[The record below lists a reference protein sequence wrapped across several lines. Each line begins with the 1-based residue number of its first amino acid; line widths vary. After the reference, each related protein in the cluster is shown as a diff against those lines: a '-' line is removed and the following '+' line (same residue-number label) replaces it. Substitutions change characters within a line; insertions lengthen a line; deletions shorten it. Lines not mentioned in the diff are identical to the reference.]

1 MPNNI
6 SADWISRLKA
16 VHFPRFNG
24 HTERLGYNIKVLS
37 VFGTRPEAIKMAPVI
52 KELWKYPDRFKT
64 IVCVTAQHR
73 QMLDQVLHLFK
84 IVPDHDL
91 NLMQENQTLSQLTA
105 HTLTA
110 LDSVFQKVKPDWVLV
125 QGDTTTTMVATL
137 TAFYHKIRVGHIEA
151 GLRTNNKYAPY
162 PEEINRRI
170 TSAISDIHFAPT
182 ETARR
187 ALLSENIPEGAII
200 VTGNTVVDALLWV
213 RAEIRK
219 NPPAIQEDI
228 KIAIKGRRPILVTGH
243 RRESFGEGFEQI
255 CLALKDLVL
264 KHKDI
269 CIVYP
274 VHLNPNVKE
283 PVYRILGNSERI
295 LLVEPLPYAPFVWLM
310 DNSYMILTDSGGI
323 QEEAPSL
330 GKPVLV
336 MREVT
341 ERPEGIQ
348 AGCVA
353 LVGVDR
359 TKIVEG
365 VSRLLL
371 DNDLY
376 KKMSHAKNPYGDGK
390 AAERIVEVL
399 S

>member
-1 MPNNI
+1 MKKI
-6 SADWISRLKA
+6 LLI
-16 VHFPRFNG
+16 
-24 HTERLGYNIKVLS
+24 
-37 VFGTRPEAIKMAPVI
+37 FGTRPEAIKLAPVI
-52 KELWKYPDRFKT
+52 LKLRAKSKELRT

-73 QMLDQVLHLFK
+73 KMLDQVLELFE
-84 IVPDHDL
+84 IQPDYDL
-91 NLMQENQTLSQLTA
+91 NIMKKNQSLFDVTVSGLKKLEGVLT
-105 HTLTA
+105 
-110 LDSVFQKVKPDWVLV
+110 KEKPDIVLV
-125 QGDTTTTMVATL
+125 QGDTTTTFIGSL
-137 TAFYHKIRVGHIEA
+137 TAFYAKIPVAHIEA

-170 TSAISDIHFAPT
+170 TSAIADIHFAPT
-182 ETARR
+182 ETARQ
-187 ALLSENIPEGAII
+187 ALLSENIPDGAII

-213 RAEIRK
+213 RDEIRK
-219 NPPAIQEDI
+219 NPPAMQEDI
-228 KIAIKGRRPILVTGH
+228 KMAIKGRRLILVTGH

-255 CLALKDLVL
+255 CLALQDLVL

-341 ERPEGIQ
+341 ERPEGIE

-359 TKIVEG
+359 KKIVEG
-365 VSRLLL
+365 VSNLLS
-371 DNDLY
+371 DENLY
-376 KKMSHAKNPYGDGK
+376 KKMSQAKNPYGDGK
-390 AAERIVEVL
+390 AAERIVEAL
-399 S
+399 I

>member
-1 MPNNI
+1 
-6 SADWISRLKA
+6 
-16 VHFPRFNG
+16 
-24 HTERLGYNIKVLS
+24 
-37 VFGTRPEAIKMAPVI
+37 MAPVI
-52 KELWKYPDRFKT
+52 KELRKYPDRFKT

-84 IVPDHDL
+84 IIPDHDL
-91 NLMQENQTLSQLTA
+91 NLMQENQTLSQLTSHA
-105 HTLTA
+105 LTA
-110 LDSVFQKVKPDWVLV
+110 LDSVFQEVKPDWVLV

-137 TAFYHKIRVGHIEA
+137 TAFYHKIQVGHIEA

-170 TSAISDIHFAPT
+170 TSAIADIHFAPT
-182 ETARR
+182 ETARQ
-187 ALLSENIPEGAII
+187 ALLLENIPEGAII

-213 RAEIRK
+213 RDEIRK

-228 KIAIKGRRPILVTGH
+228 KKAIKGRRLILVTGH

-341 ERPEGIQ
+341 ERPEGIE

-359 TKIVEG
+359 KKIVGG
-365 VSRLLL
+365 VTRLLS
-371 DNDLY
+371 DETLY
-376 KKMSHAKNPYGDGK
+376 KKMSQARNPYGDGK
-390 AAERIVEVL
+390 SAERIVNVL
-399 S
+399 TNDN